1 VRGVA
6 EHGGTLFGESVAGA
20 DACTNFGTEVAALHG
35 ELLDLGEGGVEV
47 FLDVVG
53 EGFQRADVDDLRAR
67 RELAGE
73 GLAEELV
80 DAD

>member
-1 VRGVA
+1 
-6 EHGGTLFGESVAGA
+6 
-20 DACTNFGTEVAALHG
+20 
-35 ELLDLGEGGVEV
+35 LLDLGEGGVEV

-53 EGFQRADVDDLRAR
+53 ESFEWAYINDLGAR
-67 RELAGE
+67 GELPGE